1 MCVPSGNFGNIT
13 AGLIAHRMG
22 LPVKRF
28 IAANNANNVFFNYL
42 QNGVY
47 EPKASVST
55 IANAMDVGD
64 PSNFARILDL
74 YGNDH
79 DRITSLISGTTYSD
93 GLISATMADC
103 FDRTG
108 YLLDPHGAVG
118 YRALKQLLLPGEV
131 GVFMETAHPAKFKDT
146 VESMVN
152 TTVEMPARL
161 YAFMRGTRQTIP
173 MTSEFSDFKSYLR
186 VC

>member
-1 MCVPSGNFGNIT
+1 
-13 AGLIAHRMG
+13 
-22 LPVKRF
+22 
-28 IAANNANNVFFNYL
+28 
-42 QNGVY
+42 
-47 EPKASVST
+47 
-55 IANAMDVGD
+55 
-64 PSNFARILDL
+64 
-74 YGNDH
+74 
-79 DRITSLISGTTYSD
+79 
-93 GLISATMADC
+93 MADC